1 MPTDD
6 RNLAEQ
12 TSATPYTGH
21 DSWKAVDVSISPIS
35 HRFENLKWLG
45 AYFGKTEISQRLFSK
60 TENFRALRAPHAKS
74 EATFVAREFKAAVRM
89 CPQICAAAPP
99 WVRLKNA
106 MQNEGGPRTA
116 QPRPQTI
123 QESCLPTPR
132 RRSAR
137 SLFGKAVL
145 PTPRRLSGDSAL
157 PGHFGTPPPLS
168 KSPPRLVVG
177 EEARGQHAQ
186 SYRKKTCGKGTEHVY
201 CRVAM
206 IGCVFTTQML
216 TS

>member
-1 MPTDD
+1 MRTVHFWHQMPTDD

-106 MQNEGGPRTA
+106 MQNEGGPFDGPATTA
-116 QPRPQTI
+116 DDSGKLFAHPKTTFCSQPFRKSCFAYSKTPFWRFRPARPLWNAPSTFE
-123 QESCLPTPR
+123 ES
-132 RRSAR
+132 
-137 SLFGKAVL
+137 
-145 PTPRRLSGDSAL
+145 
-157 PGHFGTPPPLS
+157 S
-168 KSPPRLVVG
+168 K
-177 EEARGQHAQ
+177 ARG
-186 SYRKKTCGKGTEHVY
+186 G
-201 CRVAM
+201 
-206 IGCVFTTQML
+206 
-216 TS
+216 